1 MVKRIPAELLR
12 GVSFLRSRRGLRL
25 PASAARKLGI
35 VLPESGKKGRGT
47 DPFDPQERL
56 AEALRRVL
64 GPDEVQCEVTGLVPG
79 RRYRADIVIPRA
91 RLVIEFDGFRY
102 HRSKSA
108 FQADRER
115 QNAFVA
121 HGWRVLR
128 FFHRQVRND
137 LDKVVAQIVSLLT
150 SCAQES
156 AQGDAHLS
164 SCPDGS

>member
-1 MVKRIPAELLR
+1 MPAILRTVSIPAEKLR
-12 GVSFLRSRRGLRL
+12 GISFTRSRRGLRL
-25 PASAARKLGI
+25 SASAAKKLGI
-35 VLPESGKKGRGT
+35 ELPEGGKKSRGS
-47 DPFDPQERL
+47 DPFDPQFRL
-56 AEALRRVL
+56 AEALRHAL
-64 GPDEVQCEVTGLVPG
+64 GPDEVECEVTGLVPG
-79 RRYRADIVIPRA
+79 RRYRADIVIRRA

-137 LDKVVAQIVSLLT
+137 LDGVVARIVSLVN
-150 SCAQES
+150 
-156 AQGDAHLS
+156 G
-164 SCPDGS
+164 